1 MSIKFTDKL
10 PAPTSRTM
18 KDSGELVAPCT
29 FARSGVMQYLAK
41 ELSPLFD
48 DLPPTTIVRV
58 MRTVDE
64 LYKPAV
70 MEGLKS
76 APITIGHP
84 TEDVCVANYK
94 TLAKGVLSG
103 MPIQDEDSTGEKTLA
118 GELVLNDQEAIDLTD
133 PANPLGKS
141 GLSLGYTADLIRVSD
156 CATHDAE
163 QVNIR
168 PNHIAIVPIGR
179 AGSEFRIGDSDEVL
193 AELEKVEAAKVE
205 AEAAKAIEEQAAAD
219 AQKAANDAAALL
231 AQVPA
236 DDVSVKLA
244 DALTKLDVLQAKLD
258 VANEALASK
267 KDLRFSDEDI
277 IGMVN
282 KKVAFLILAK
292 QFSDKDY
299 SAVSEED
306 AKREIVAARFG
317 DMSGRSVDYIGARFE
332 MMMEDETPSDMSR
345 LLQEQANLGF
355 KDAQVK
361 PSVAEEARLRMM
373 ERHTHRH
380 DPK

>member
-1 MSIKFTDKL
+1 MSIKFQDKL
-10 PAPTSRTM
+10 PVPTSRTM

-29 FARSGVMQYLAK
+29 FARSGVMNYLAK

-48 DLPPTTIVRV
+48 DLPPNQIVRV
-58 MRTVDE
+58 MRTADE

-70 MEGLKS
+70 LEGLKS

-84 TEDVCVANYK
+84 AEDVCVANYK
-94 TLAKGVLSG
+94 DLAKGVLSG

-133 PANPLGKS
+133 PENPQGKT
-141 GLSLGYTADLIRVSD
+141 GLSLGYTADLIRIKD

-163 QVNIR
+163 QINIK

-193 AELEKVEAAKVE
+193 AELEKAEAAKVE
-205 AEAAKAIEEQAAAD
+205 SEAAKAIEEQAAAD
-219 AQKAANDAAALL
+219 AQKAADDAAALL
-231 AQVPA
+231 VQTPA

-244 DALTKLDVLQAKLD
+244 DALAQVDVLQAKLD
-258 VANEALASK
+258 AANDALANK

-277 IGMVN
+277 VGLVN
-282 KKVAFLILAK
+282 KKVAFLLIAK

-299 SAVSEED
+299 SATSEED

-317 DMSGRSVDYIGARFE
+317 DMAGRTDDYVKARFE
-332 MMMEDETPSDMSR
+332 IMLEDEQPSEMTL
-345 LLQEQANLGF
+345 LLQQQAKVVF
-355 KDAQVK
+355 ADAQAK
-361 PSVAEEARLRMM
+361 PNAAEEAHARMIA
-373 ERHTHRH
+373 RHTHRH